1 MPTDYFSGIFIQDCE
16 DWKFK
21 KTENP
26 KIQDFQAQKVHHEL
40 DVQTDKVVIF

>member
-16 DWKFK
+16 DRRFQ
-21 KTENP
+21 ENP

-40 DVQTDKVVIF
+40 DVKTGKVVIF